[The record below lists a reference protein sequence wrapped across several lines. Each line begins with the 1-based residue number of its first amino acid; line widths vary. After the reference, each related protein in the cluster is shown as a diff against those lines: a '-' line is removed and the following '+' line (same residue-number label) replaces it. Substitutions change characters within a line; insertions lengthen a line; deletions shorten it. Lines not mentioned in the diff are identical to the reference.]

1 MKGCITTSVVR
12 KMQIKISMRN
22 YFTLSCLVNTKNPTM
37 SSVAQ
42 GGEQEELSAWQMGSG
57 KDTPTLE
64 STAAPTSKGQ
74 QAHSLQSRK
83 SAQEIHSRENHASEY
98 VFNSCTICDG
108 KMLEATMHP
117 SKIGQKN

>member
-42 GGEQEELSAWQMGSG
+42 GGEQEELSCMANG
-57 KDTPTLE
+57 E
-64 STAAPTSKGQ
+64 
-74 QAHSLQSRK
+74 
-83 SAQEIHSRENHASEY
+83 
-98 VFNSCTICDG
+98 
-108 KMLEATMHP
+108 
-117 SKIGQKN
+117 